1 MPVPFSRTVSPVCLP
16 PANDDPD
23 EYADQDAIILGW
35 GGTGI
40 TATGPVDVLSGSG
53 TGTVGTISDSGITA
67 VSQPGTVNGPAVNS
81 ASGIS
86 ISGPAGTGTT
96 TGNVG
101 GPGTGTR
108 PISGPVNG
116 PGTETLTGTISV
128 GGSGANNRPNTSG
141 TGANNTPSTS
151 GTGST
156 TTVSSGPVIETQTDS
171 VIKPVTSVPVTA
183 STVDV
188 PSTGTEPVSGPVGGS
203 SSSYDGTVINIGGFS
218 VISGK
223 IDRPSRPSI
232 KIRRAAVPPNPFLQQ
247 AKVAILSNS
256 ECRADSVFGQFV
268 SDKTICISSPDKFTC
283 PVS

>member
-40 TATGPVDVLSGSG
+40 TVTGPVDVPSASG
-53 TGTVGTISDSGITA
+53 TQTVGTISDSGITA
-67 VSQPGTVNGPAVNS
+67 VSQPGTVNGSAVNS

-108 PISGPVNG
+108 PISGSVNG
-116 PGTETLTGTISV
+116 PG
-128 GGSGANNRPNTSG
+128 ANNR
-141 TGANNTPSTS
+141 PSTS

-183 STVDV
+183 STVGV

-203 SSSYDGTVINIGGFS
+203 SNSYDGTVVSIGGFS

-223 IDRPSRPSI
+223 MDRPSRPSI
-232 KIRRAAVPPNPFLQQ
+232 KIKRAISLPPPNPILQQ

-256 ECRADSVFGQFV
+256 ECRADSVIGQFV